1 MEIDDMVK
9 MTKVCSYCGA
19 TSLYRRV
26 RKGGYHCNK
35 CKQTFDYPKVER
47 VGEFFNSSTSNITIN
62 STFNFCFDSNIR
74 LQI

>member
-1 MEIDDMVK
+1 MEADDMVK
-9 MTKVCSYCGA
+9 MTKVCPYCGA

-47 VGEFFNSSTSNITIN
+47 VG
-62 STFNFCFDSNIR
+62 R
-74 LQI
+74 VL